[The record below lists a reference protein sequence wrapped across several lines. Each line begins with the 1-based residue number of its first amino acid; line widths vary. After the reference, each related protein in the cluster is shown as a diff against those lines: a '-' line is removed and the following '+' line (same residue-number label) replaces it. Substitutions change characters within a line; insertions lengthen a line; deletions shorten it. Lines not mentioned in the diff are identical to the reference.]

1 MKPDLLYLQS
11 TTIPSSIISFFRQY
25 KMLLS
30 TILTLG
36 LLGSVNAASSSGCGK
51 TPALANGVHKINGRE
66 YILKVPD
73 NYDSNKPHHL
83 VFALHWRGGNMYSV
97 VNGDSIQPWYG
108 LESRAQGS
116 AILVAPNGKN
126 AGWANNNGED
136 VALID
141 AIIKEVES
149 GLCVDPSS
157 RFATGFSWGG
167 GMSYALACSRAK
179 EFKAVSVLS
188 GGVISGCEGGND
200 PIAYLGIHGISDSVL
215 PFDGGVNLANKFV
228 GNNKCQPATISKP
241 WPGSGSSVRTDFRGC
256 SKPVSFIAYDGGH
269 VGAPLGVQ
277 SSLAPDAT
285 WKFFMNA

>member
-1 MKPDLLYLQS
+1 
-11 TTIPSSIISFFRQY
+11 
-25 KMLLS
+25 
-30 TILTLG
+30 
-36 LLGSVNAASSSGCGK
+36 
-51 TPALANGVHKINGRE
+51 
-66 YILKVPD
+66 
-73 NYDSNKPHHL
+73 
-83 VFALHWRGGNMYSV
+83 MYSV

-126 AGWANNNGED
+126 AGWANTNGED

-141 AIIKEVES
+141 AIIQQVE
-149 GLCVDPSS
+149 GDLCVDQSS

-188 GGVISGCEGGND
+188 GGVISGCDGGHD
-200 PIAYLGIHGISDSVL
+200 PIAYLGIHGINDGVL
-215 PFDGGVNLANKFV
+215 PFDGGVILANKFV
-228 GNNKCQPATISKP
+228 GNNKCQPANIGKT
-241 WPGSGSSVRTDFRGC
+241 WPGSGSSVRTDFHGC
-256 SKPVSFIAYDGGH
+256 SKPVSFISYDGGH

-285 WKFFMNA
+285 WQFFMAA